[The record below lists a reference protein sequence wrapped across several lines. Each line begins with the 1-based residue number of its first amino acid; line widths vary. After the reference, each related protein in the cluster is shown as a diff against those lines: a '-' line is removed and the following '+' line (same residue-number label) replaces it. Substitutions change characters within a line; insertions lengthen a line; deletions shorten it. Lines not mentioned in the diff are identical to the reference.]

1 MPRIKRG
8 KLRTQK
14 RRKVLEHTKG
24 FKWRRK
30 NVFKIAKDAMRH
42 AMANAFVGRKQKKRN
57 MRQLWQIKINAAS
70 RKNGVSYSKFMYG
83 LKQKNIELD
92 RKVLADIAENEPE
105 VFEKIVD
112 KTRI

>member
-1 MPRIKRG
+1 MPRSKRG
-8 KLRTQK
+8 TLRTKK
-14 RRKVLEHTKG
+14 RKKVLQHTKG

-30 NVFKIAKDAMRH
+30 NVFRLAKDAMRH

-70 RKNGVSYSKFMYG
+70 RKNDTTYSKFMHA

-92 RKVLADIAENEPE
+92 RKVLADLAENDPE
-105 VFEKIVD
+105 VFAKLVEKV
-112 KTRI
+112 R

>member
-1 MPRIKRG
+1 MPRVKRG

-42 AMANAFVGRKQKKRN
+42 AMANSFVGRKQKKRN
-57 MRQLWQIKINAAS
+57 MRQLWQIKINAAA
-70 RKNGVSYSKFMYG
+70 RKNGTTYSKFMHG
-83 LKQKNIELD
+83 LKQQSIELD

-105 VFEKIVD
+105 VFGKIVD